1 MAFGTKKTLTMM
13 RITTTVKDKATTI
26 IKVFDPTEI
35 YDMIALED
43 HLKEEK
49 SYGIIEDYKI
59 EIMSIKD
66 AVTVKELID
75 EGITLCDLAKLIK
88 AINK

>member
-1 MAFGTKKTLTMM
+1 M
-13 RITTTVKDKATTI
+13 RVTTTVNKKDTTS
-26 IKVFDPTEI
+26 IKVYDPSEI

-43 HLKEEK
+43 NLKEEK
-49 SYGIIEDYKI
+49 SCGIIEDYNLEVI
-59 EIMSIKD
+59 PIKD
-66 AVTVKELID
+66 TVTVKELID